1 MTVLGIFQM
10 SRRRD
15 GTIIVELVNH
25 NFTILLV
32 VSDDN
37 KKKTTIHSNLGEL
50 LCFRRKNWKSSYE
63 KYEYIL
69 WIHNLRSSSYHGYVQ
84 LGIQNAKLF

>member
-50 LCFRRKNWKSSYE
+50 LCFRRKN
-63 KYEYIL
+63 
-69 WIHNLRSSSYHGYVQ
+69 
-84 LGIQNAKLF
+84 